1 MVKVDRVSIKAVGEF
16 GSEFWYQA
24 CAKYGIQIPAASLQ
38 RPPPEFSGL
47 PTTALGVPLFFDMT
61 LSQKEDFIKLC
72 GIEFSN
78 NS

>member
-1 MVKVDRVSIKAVGEF
+1 MFNVDRASIKAVGQL
-16 GSEFWYQA
+16 GAGFWYQA
-24 CAKYGIQIPAASLQ
+24 CAKYGIQIPVASLQ
-38 RPPPEFSGL
+38 RPSPEFSGL
-47 PTTALGVPLFFDMT
+47 ATAALGVSLFFDVT

>member
-1 MVKVDRVSIKAVGEF
+1 MVKIDRVNIKVMGEF

-24 CAKYGIQIPAASLQ
+24 CAKYRIQIPADSLQ
-38 RPPPEFSGL
+38 RPSPEFSGL

-61 LSQKEDFIKLC
+61 LSQKEGFIKLC
-72 GIEFSN
+72 RIEFSN